1 MTLGHAL
8 DSFGHILATDEARRR
23 QSMGTDGFTATNGK
37 GARQAARTPAQ
48 PARRQAARPTRRREA
63 RSAVADQRIE
73 ALHRQSGVLA
83 HDFNNLLNVIL
94 AANEALAARLPEGS
108 DSWELARISQE
119 AAEKGA
125 ELLARLVD
133 LSRPDEP
140 AAGSVDA
147 AETAVTT
154 ARLAQVSTP
163 SGVTVVAQ
171 AMPEPLACRADA
183 GALESAL
190 LNLCVNAGHA
200 MPDGGAVQV
209 AAAAAS
215 LSGDAAA
222 ALGLDEGRY
231 VAFSVTDPG
240 VGMSP
245 EVLARA
251 TDPYFTTRAG
261 RGGTGLGLASVRAFA
276 EGAGGALKLASQPG
290 RGTTATVYL
299 PRA

>member
-1 MTLGHAL
+1 MGADGFKATKGK
-8 DSFGHILATDEARRR
+8 GGRLAARAPAKPGRRAVFRPVRRTEAR
-23 QSMGTDGFTATNGK
+23 
-37 GARQAARTPAQ
+37 GAL
-48 PARRQAARPTRRREA
+48 
-63 RSAVADQRIE
+63 ADQRLE

-94 AANEALAARLPEGS
+94 AANEALAAQLPENS
-108 DSWELARISQE
+108 DGWELARISQE

-133 LSRPDEP
+133 LSRPGEP
-140 AAGSVDA
+140 EPEALDA
-147 AETAVTT
+147 AEVAVTT

-163 SGVTVVAQ
+163 TGVTVVAQ
-171 AMPEPLACRADA
+171 AMSEPLACRAD
-183 GALESAL
+183 GGDLGSAL

-200 MPDGGAVQV
+200 MPAGGAVQV
-209 AAAAAS
+209 AAAPAD
-215 LSGDAAA
+215 LSCEAAA

-261 RGGTGLGLASVRAFA
+261 RGGTGLGLAGVRAFA
-276 EGAGGALKLASQPG
+276 ERSGGALQLVSQQG